1 MKYLGNTLQKEFDL
15 ASETHEEFSR
25 IFREDCKYLGITSG
39 VPTSAGD
46 ATGQESETGASRTL
60 TLAEAGD
67 SSNLTAFVIMPFVER
82 EKTHP
87 SGFFA
92 EVLRSLIT
100 PAAKE
105 SNFTVKTATR
115 Q

>member
-1 MKYLGNTLQKEFDL
+1 
-15 ASETHEEFSR
+15 
-25 IFREDCKYLGITSG
+25 
-39 VPTSAGD
+39 
-46 ATGQESETGASRTL
+46 
-60 TLAEAGD
+60 LAEAGD